1 MTVWLGN
8 YNLPTDAGEAYDRQ
22 KSTIQE
28 ALQTY
33 GTDNIGGITVG
44 NEFMLKYV
52 ICSDTLV
59 SFSHGVISAIST
71 LLAQLRL
78 QSTLLL
84 ETLAPSC

>member
-8 YNLPTDAGEAYDRQ
+8 YNVPNDAGEAYDRQ

-33 GTDNIGGITVG
+33 GTDHVGGITVG

-52 ICSDTLV
+52 KFTGNLV
-59 SFSHGVISAIST
+59 SSSYSTQAIST
-71 LLAQLRL
+71 PSVRLQLR
-78 QSTLLL
+78 STLLL
-84 ETLAPSC
+84 ETPVPSC